1 MIMKGKYVM
10 KEDKYISAMNSMDIP
25 PEMKRS
31 IVSRITQATYNQKNH
46 LTKKE
51 NYKMFSKKKFA
62 LVTAAAIIVLG
73 IAVFAA
79 SGIVT
84 SWYGFSS
91 SIPEY
96 TSLPSVEQTIKDV
109 GYAPVLM
116 ERFNNG
122 YVFDDGSVL
131 ENSLEDDGNNS
142 IEKFKSF
149 SFRYT
154 KDGDTISFTQ
164 AQYNA
169 ETQQYGV
176 LIASENGTDIYNT
189 GYTNKVV
196 PPDYKQTEEDMK
208 AEESG
213 ELVFTYGSDDVSISE
228 VNAVSWEIGNMHFD
242 LLQIDGKL
250 SNDELLQ
257 MAKEV
262 IAQN

>member
-1 MIMKGKYVM
+1 M

-25 PEMKRS
+25 PEMKSS
-31 IVSRITQATYNQKNH
+31 IVSRITQATYNKKNH

-62 LVTAAAIIVLG
+62 LVTAAAIIVFG
-73 IAVFAA
+73 IAVFATN
-79 SGIVT
+79 SIIT
-84 SWYGFSS
+84 SWSGFSS
-91 SIPEY
+91 SIPGY
-96 TSLPSVEQTIKDV
+96 TSLPSAAQTIKDV
-109 GYAPVLM
+109 GYAPVLI

-122 YVFDDGSVL
+122 YVFNNGSVI
-131 ENSLEDDGNNS
+131 ENSLEDDANNS

-149 SFRYT
+149 TFRYA
-154 KDGDTISFTQ
+154 KDSDIVLFSQG
-164 AQYNA
+164 QYNA
-169 ETQQYGV
+169 ETPQSGV
-176 LIASENGTDIYNT
+176 LITSENGTDIYNT

-228 VNAVSWEIGNMHFD
+228 VNAVSWKTGNMHFD

-250 SNDELLQ
+250 SNDDLLQ